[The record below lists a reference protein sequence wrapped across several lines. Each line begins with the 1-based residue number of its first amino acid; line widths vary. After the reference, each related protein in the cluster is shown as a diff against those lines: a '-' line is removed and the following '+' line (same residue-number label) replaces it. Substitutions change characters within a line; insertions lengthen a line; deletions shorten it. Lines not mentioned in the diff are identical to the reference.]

1 MANCERLAGI
11 TSLTIDGTSY
21 MVVSDVTW
29 SPAVWKRETLVGLDS
44 VHGFSEVPIQG
55 YVEATL
61 RDSGALSVGDFN
73 DMRCVEVLVTL
84 ANGKI
89 VGGSNMWNTSAL
101 EVRAQ
106 EGTFVV
112 RFDGINVSEQ
122 YGGTYLQAAPPPPPT
137 L

>member
-1 MANCERLAGI
+1 MPNCERLAGI

-29 SPAVWKRETLVGLDS
+29 SPAHWKRETLVGLDS

-61 RDSGALSVGDFN
+61 RDSGAISVGDFN
-73 DMRCVEVLVTL
+73 DMRCVEILVNL

-89 VGGSNMWNTSAL
+89 VGGSNMWNVSAL
-101 EVRAQ
+101 EVRAA
-106 EGTFVV
+106 EATFQV
-112 RFDGINVSEQ
+112 RFDGVDVSEQ
-122 YGGTYLQAAPPPPPT
+122 YGGNFLPSAPPPGP
-137 L
+137 